1 MVYQQ
6 RKCSQLNDWKKIIV
20 TENQTL
26 FETMQ
31 IIDQTSLQ
39 FAVVVNDNYRLLGT
53 VTDGDIRRGILRGE
67 GLEVPISIIM
77 NNNPISAK
85 SGRKVSEYKRLMR
98 SKQLKQLP
106 IINEANQ
113 IIDIL
118 FIDQLEAP
126 VNKNQVILM
135 LGGLGTRLRPLTN
148 DIPKPML
155 KVGNK
160 PIVETIVD
168 GFKQYGYTNF
178 IFSVNYKREVIQ
190 NYFQTG
196 EAFGITIE
204 YVEEEKRM
212 GTAGALSLLENR
224 PNEPFFVMNGD
235 LLTQVNFNQLMQ
247 FHKEQQAVATMCV
260 REYEFQ
266 VPYGVI
272 ETDGTD
278 LLSIKEKPIHRS
290 FVNAGIYVLSPEVFD
305 YIPPDMF
312 YDMPILFEQLIE
324 HGKKTS
330 VFPIHEYWL
339 DIGQVDDF
347 ERANE
352 EIKELSQ

>member
-1 MVYQQ
+1 MS
-6 RKCSQLNDWKKIIV
+6 RWKEIVV

-26 FETMQ
+26 LETMRV
-31 IIDQTSLQ
+31 IDKVSLQ
-39 FAVVVNDNYRLLGT
+39 FAVVVDGEQYLLGT

-67 GLEVPISIIM
+67 GLEVPISAIM
-77 NNNPISAK
+77 NANPISAK
-85 SGRKVSEYKRLMR
+85 SGQKSSEYKQLMKR
-98 SKQLKQLP
+98 KKLKQLP
-106 IINEANQ
+106 IINEVGKL
-113 IIDIL
+113 IDIL
-118 FIDQLEAP
+118 FIDKFETP
-126 VNKNQVILM
+126 TNKNQVVLM

-168 GFKQYGYTNF
+168 GFKQYGYTSF
-178 IFSVNYKREVIQ
+178 IFSVNYKKEVIQ

-196 EAFGITIE
+196 EAFCVTIG

-224 PNEPFFVMNGD
+224 PTEPFFVMNGD
-235 LLTQVNFNQLMQ
+235 LLTQVNFDQLMQ
-247 FHKEQQAVATMCV
+247 FHIEHQAAATMCV

-272 ETDGTD
+272 EADGTD
-278 LLSIKEKPIHRS
+278 LMSIMEKPVHRS

-305 YIPPDMF
+305 YIPADTF
-312 YDMPILFEQLIE
+312 YDMPTLFEKLIE
-324 HGKKTS
+324 YGRKTS

-347 ERANE
+347 NRADDDYE
-352 EIKELSQ
+352 KIFMKEVLL